1 MSCISQVKLANKNRQ
16 FITRSNNA
24 FLVPTI
30 RDFSLRPGLRQSV
43 SRFSTFNTRG
53 SSLFSK
59 VPVIFVLLIQ
69 NVHPIFPAS
78 RPTVNVPR
86 ARLAACISTEAQR
99 ILDETPGA
107 ELRKFLGP
115 STEMDDLAALD
126 LGTTWWPSDLMISL
140 LEFCHVSSGLPWWG
154 SIVLLTAMLR
164 VALFPLSLKIARN
177 TAISPHILG
186 AHSGLLEETRVA
198 RQSND
203 LVKMKMATMK
213 LKDLYRSWGYSPL
226 VPLFGIVQ
234 VPFFFAMFR
243 SCWRCSKAPVPGWE
257 TGGGLWFT
265 DLTASDPYFI
275 LPVVSGVTTAFT
287 ILVVLSQGSSY
298 RSLDRRM
305 LLHHPPGCW
314 ALLEHCLR
322 S

>member
-1 MSCISQVKLANKNRQ
+1 VFCISQVKLANKNRQ

-59 VPVIFVLLIQ
+59 VPVLFSLLIQ
-69 NVHPIFPAS
+69 NVHPIFTAS
-78 RPTVNVPR
+78 RPALNVPR

-107 ELRKFLGP
+107 ELRKFLAP

-140 LEFCHVSSGLPWWG
+140 LEFCHISSGLPWWG

-164 VALFPLSLKIARN
+164 VALFPLMLKIARN
-177 TAISPHILG
+177 TAIAPHILEEQKE
-186 AHSGLLEETRVA
+186 LLEETRAA

-203 LVKMKMATMK
+203 FLKMKTATRR
-213 LKDLYRSWGYSPL
+213 LRDLYRSWGYSPM
-226 VPLFGIVQ
+226 VNFFGIVQ
-234 VPFFFAMFR
+234 IPFFFAMFR

-257 TGGGLWFT
+257 TGGDFWFT

-275 LPVVSGVTTAFT
+275 LPAISGLTTAFT
-287 ILVVLSQGSSY
+287 ILVILSQGSAD

-314 ALLEHCLR
+314 ARLEHCLR